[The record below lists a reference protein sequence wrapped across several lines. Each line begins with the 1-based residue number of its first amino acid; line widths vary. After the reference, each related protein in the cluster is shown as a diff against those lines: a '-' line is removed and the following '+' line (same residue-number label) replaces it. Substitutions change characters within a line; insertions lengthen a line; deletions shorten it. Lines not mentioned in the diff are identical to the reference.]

1 MIFKSKKTK
10 TDPQI
15 TMNYDILQDVSDGVY
30 IIDTKRKILFWNKAA
45 EQITGYKAGEIT
57 GLNCQDDLLKHV
69 NDDGCCLCQKD
80 CPLASCM
87 SDGTPKQIQAYLSHK
102 DGYRVPVSI
111 RASPMLGANGEVIGS
126 VEIFQKDIYR
136 TSMLDRLS
144 ALKKQGL
151 IDPLTG
157 LANQEYFQTV
167 LQNKIDDLQNRTQY
181 FGIILAD
188 VDNYRNFVE
197 YHGQALGEQI
207 IQSVAQTLA
216 INCDVDDK
224 KVVKLINKPLNIF
237 SNTKIRLDFVISK
250 NTRCKSVNIED
261 RKLYQNYLVKID
273 QINSFH
279 IIDKFES
286 NGKKNYLKFFK
297 KKNNDLYLINDIV
310 KISENLLIPDGM
322 NVIIN
327 SGQKLILLNNSFIIS
342 NSPWIV
348 NGKKKEIII
357 SGLVN
362 DVGGGILI
370 KNSLRKSYFNNVK
383 FAYLSGMP
391 QNNEFIISGAIN
403 FYKTNVLMKN
413 VIFEKT
419 SSEDAMNVVNSKFD
433 IKNIKFSQSKSDSLD
448 LDFSKGSIYDAKFI
462 DIGNDAIDF
471 SGSNVDISNIYFDTV
486 GDKLISVGENSN
498 INISNINAQKSL
510 VGIASKDGSVVRA
523 SSIIMKNV
531 QLPFLSFN
539 KKFEYEPA
547 TMHLSEINI
556 KNFKEKWLTDKKSK
570 IYHNKSKV
578 GKISK
583 NIIPIVYEKNME
595 LLKKIN

>member
-1 MIFKSKKTK
+1 
-10 TDPQI
+10 
-15 TMNYDILQDVSDGVY
+15 
-30 IIDTKRKILFWNKAA
+30 
-45 EQITGYKAGEIT
+45 
-57 GLNCQDDLLKHV
+57 
-69 NDDGCCLCQKD
+69 
-80 CPLASCM
+80 
-87 SDGTPKQIQAYLSHK
+87 
-102 DGYRVPVSI
+102 
-111 RASPMLGANGEVIGS
+111 
-126 VEIFQKDIYR
+126 
-136 TSMLDRLS
+136 
-144 ALKKQGL
+144 
-151 IDPLTG
+151 
-157 LANQEYFQTV
+157 
-167 LQNKIDDLQNRTQY
+167 
-181 FGIILAD
+181 
-188 VDNYRNFVE
+188 
-197 YHGQALGEQI
+197 
-207 IQSVAQTLA
+207 
-216 INCDVDDK
+216 
-224 KVVKLINKPLNIF
+224 
-237 SNTKIRLDFVISK
+237 
-250 NTRCKSVNIED
+250 
-261 RKLYQNYLVKID
+261 
-273 QINSFH
+273 
-279 IIDKFES
+279 
-286 NGKKNYLKFFK
+286 
-297 KKNNDLYLINDIV
+297 
-310 KISENLLIPDGM
+310 
-322 NVIIN
+322 
-327 SGQKLILLNNSFIIS
+327 
-342 NSPWIV
+342 
-348 NGKKKEIII
+348 
-357 SGLVN
+357 
-362 DVGGGILI
+362 
-370 KNSLRKSYFNNVK
+370 
-383 FAYLSGMP
+383 
-391 QNNEFIISGAIN
+391 
-403 FYKTNVLMKN
+403 MKN